1 MKVIL
6 FFLAL
11 CISTISQAA
20 TYYISPTGNDA
31 TGNGTAANPWR
42 TLAKAT
48 STVTAAGNIIHVTAG
63 TYTETQQLNLAV
75 GVSIEGEGAATTI
88 INSTVTGQWSLFLS
102 LDSPQDTNGN
112 QSISGVTFDGG
123 YVSESN
129 NKTWWGI
136 VVGGRSNVSIHD
148 TRIINFRD
156 RGVIFDGNDA
166 NDPLSDPGHYATG
179 NKFYNNTILNS
190 AANDGNYGRGLL
202 NIGGQLGMEIYN
214 NTLIQDQRVAFRNG
228 WPIKYW
234 DNGWLKGVKITNNT
248 LTKKAYGGS
257 YPGEGGDWDFAIELF
272 NVFGLE
278 IGNNTIQGS
287 IDLNYN
293 RKGTYAYCAWIH
305 HNFLNHA
312 TLNPNFESGIILE
325 FATESIIIE
334 NNILNNVC
342 DGVSFNTRGV
352 NDTGGYTPLV
362 PPPPGGYSYISN
374 CIIRNNLFSNLYQ
387 GNGVGTA
394 GGILVISE
402 GTDDPQISNLQI
414 YNNTIVAKAGD
425 APWIG
430 LDFTSQPNGNA
441 NGLYI
446 RNNIVNGFADSWL
459 KGSNGN
465 TNIANAVV
473 THNNATGNGN
483 NNLPNWP
490 AGNPTSYTYNNNLA
504 VNPLFVSTTNF
515 TLQATSPVIDKG
527 INIGLPYSGAAPDMG
542 YAEYASGGNATPT
555 ANAGADQTIT
565 LPTSTVNLAGSGTDP
580 DGTIATYAWT
590 KISGPTA
597 GTITNPAAAATSVT
611 ALVAGVYRFELR
623 VTDNNGAT
631 DTDTMQVT
639 VNAAANI
646 APTANAGLDQSI
658 TLPTNTANLSGSGTD
673 VDGTIATYAWTK
685 VSGPTAG
692 TITNPA
698 AAATSVTAL
707 VAGVYRFEL
716 RVTDNNGASDT
727 DTMQVTVNA
736 AANIAPTANAGT
748 DQSITLPT
756 NAVILSGNG
765 TDIDGIVTNY
775 NWTKVSGPAAG
786 TITNPTT
793 AATSVTGLVAGVYRF
808 ELRVTDNNGA
818 TDTDTMQVT
827 VNVAAN
833 IAPTANAGADQSI
846 TLPTNSVILSGSG
859 TDVDGTITAYAWTKI
874 SGPAAGTITNP
885 TTAAT
890 SVTALVAGVYRFE
903 LRVTDNNGAT
913 DTDTMQVTVNV
924 AGNIAPTANAGADQ
938 SITLPT
944 NSVILSGSG
953 TDVDGTI
960 TVYAWT
966 KISGPAA
973 GTITNPTTAA
983 TSVTALTAGVYRFE
997 LTVTDNNGAT
1007 DTDTMQVTV
1016 NVAGNIAPTAN
1027 AGADQT
1033 ITLPTNSVIL
1043 SGSGTDADGTITAYA
1058 WTKISGPA
1066 AGTITNPN
1074 TAATAVTALAA
1085 GIYRFELTV
1094 TDNNGATDTDTM
1106 QVTVNAAAGNI
1117 APTANAGTDQSIT
1130 LPTNSVILSGS
1141 GTDVDGTIT
1150 AYAWTKISGPTAG
1163 TITNSTT
1170 AATSVTGLV
1179 AGIYRFE
1186 LRVTDNNGATDTDT
1200 MQVTVNVAGNIAPI
1214 ANAGAD
1220 QSITLPTTI
1229 ANLLGSGIDP
1239 DGTITAYTWTKISGP
1254 AAGTITNPTTAATS
1268 VIGLVTGFYR
1278 FELRVTDNNG
1288 ATDTDTMQVTV
1299 NAAANIAPIANAGA
1313 DQTITL
1319 PTNTVILSGNGTDP
1333 DGTITAYTWTKISGP
1348 AAGTITNPNV
1358 AATFVTGL
1366 VTGVYRFEL
1375 RVTDNNGATDTDTIQ
1390 VTVNAAVAN
1399 IVPVANAGIDQ
1410 SITLPTNSVILSGS
1424 GADAD
1429 GTITSYA
1436 WTKVSGPAAGTITN
1450 PASAATSVTGMVAG
1464 VYRFELRVTDNSGG
1478 IGTDT
1483 MQVTVNAATG
1493 NIAPN
1498 ANAGADQS
1506 ITLPTNTVILS
1517 GNGTDADGTITA
1529 YAWTKISGPVSG
1541 IITNPGTAATSVTA
1555 LAAGIYRFELTVTD
1569 NNGATDTDTVQVTV
1583 NAAAGNIAPTA
1594 NAGVDQ
1600 SITLPTNTVILS
1612 GSGTDADGT
1621 ITAYAWTKISGPAN
1635 GTITNPT
1642 TAATSVTGLVAG
1654 VYRFELRVTDNNGAT
1669 DTDTIQVT
1677 VNSIASNVPPT
1688 AIAGVDQS
1696 ITLPTNSVI
1705 LSGSGTDADGTITA
1719 YAWTKISGPA
1729 NGTIT
1734 NPTTA
1739 ATSVTGLVAGV
1750 YRFELRV
1757 TDNNGASDTDTM
1769 QVTVNPAAT
1778 NIPPTANAGV
1788 DQSITLPTNSVILS
1802 GSGTD
1807 VDGTITAYTWTK
1819 ISGPA
1824 NGTITNPTTAATS
1837 VTGLVAGVYRFE
1849 LRVTDNNG
1857 ATDTDTMQVTV
1868 NVATNIAPTANA
1880 GTDQNITL
1888 PTNSVIL
1895 SGSGTDVDGTIT
1907 AYAWTKI
1914 SGPAAGTIT
1923 NPTTAATSVT
1933 GLVAGI
1939 YRFELRVTDNNGATD
1954 TDTVQVI
1961 VFAPNITPTANAGL
1975 DQSITLPTN
1984 STNLL
1989 GSGND
1994 PDGTIIAYSWSKI
2007 SGPTAGSIT
2016 NPTTAA
2022 SSITGLVAG
2031 VYKFELRVT
2040 DNNGASDTDTMQVTV
2055 NPDNIAPTANAGPD
2069 QTVILPANNVTLNGS
2084 GIDVDGTITAYA
2096 WRQIGGPADKLTS
2109 INTATT
2115 VLQNLVDGTYQF
2127 ELTVTD
2133 NKGATGK
2140 DTVSII
2146 AKQEIAPSQNS
2157 INVYPNPVIDFTTL
2171 EINTTNNK
2179 SGMLI
2184 VVTDLQG
2191 RNVYT
2196 KQIPAGRY
2204 NIKERINM
2212 SSFAK
2217 SMYLITVHFSSQDK
2231 QTIKALKN

>member
-6 FFLAL
+6 SFLAL
-11 CISTISQAA
+11 CLSTISQAA
-20 TYYISPTGNDA
+20 TYYISPSGNDA
-31 TGNGTAANPWR
+31 TGNGSAANPWK

-48 STVTAAGNIIHVTAG
+48 STVIAFGDIIHVNAG
-63 TYTETQQLNLAV
+63 TYTETTKSNLAR
-75 GVSIEGEGAATTI
+75 GVSIEGAGFATTI
-88 INSTVTGQWSLFLS
+88 IKSNITGQWSTLLQ
-102 LDSPQDTNGN
+102 LDSPQDTNGG
-112 QSISGVTFDGG
+112 QSISGVTLDGQ
-123 YVSESN
+123 YVNETN
-129 NKTWWGI
+129 NKTWIAIWI
-136 VVGGRSNVSIHD
+136 SGRSNVIIHD
-148 TRIINFRD
+148 CQIINFRD

-166 NDPLSDPGHYATG
+166 TDPHSDPGHHATG
-179 NKFYNNTILNS
+179 NKFYNNTVLNS
-190 AANDGNYGRGLL
+190 AAGTGNYGAGLL

-214 NTLIQDQRVAFRNG
+214 NTMIQDQRVNFKNG

-234 DNGWLKGVKITNNT
+234 DEGWLRGVKIYNNT
-248 LTKKAYGGS
+248 LVKAPYVGT
-257 YPGEGGDWDFAIELF
+257 YPGENGDWDFAIEFF
-272 NVFGLE
+272 NITGLE
-278 IGNNTIQGS
+278 IYNNNIQGS

-293 RKGTYAYCAWIH
+293 YKTTYAFSAWIH
-305 HNFLNHA
+305 HNTISHPVQNTKVEGA
-312 TLNPNFESGIILE
+312 IVLE
-325 FATESIIIE
+325 FRTESILIE
-334 NNILNNVC
+334 NNIINNKTY
-342 DGVSFNTRGV
+342 GITFNTRGV
-352 NDTGGYTPLV
+352 NNSGGNNPAPGGTPV
-362 PPPPGGYSYISN
+362 GGYSYLLN
-374 CIIRNNLFSNLYQ
+374 NVIRNNLFTNMYNGSGI
-387 GNGVGTA
+387 GNRFAIGA
-394 GGILVISE
+394 ISE
-402 GTDDPQISNLQI
+402 GTDDPQINNLQI
-414 YNNTIVAKAGD
+414 YNNTIIAATGN
-425 APWIG
+425 PIG
-430 LDFTSQPNGNA
+430 QAIEFTSHQNGNI

-446 RNNIVNGFADSWL
+446 RNNISTGFSGAWL
-459 KGSNGN
+459 LANPAPVQSNVL
-465 TNIANAVV
+465 I
-473 THNNATGNGN
+473 THNDGYQNGN
-483 NNLPNWP
+483 NN
-490 AGNPTSYTYNNNLA
+490 PTWQGATINNNITS
-504 VNPLFVSTTNF
+504 NPLFLGNGNY
-515 TLQATSPVIDKG
+515 TLQATSPCIDKG
-527 INIGLPYSGAAPDMG
+527 INVGLPYSGAAPDMG

-565 LPTSTVNLAGSGTDP
+565 LPTSTVNLAGSGSDP

-597 GTITNPAAAATSVT
+597 GTITNPASAATSVT

-623 VTDNNGAT
+623 VTDNNGAA

-658 TLPTNTANLSGSGTD
+658 TLPTNTANLSGSGSD

-698 AAATSVTAL
+698 AAATSVT
-707 VAGVYRFEL
+707 
-716 RVTDNNGASDT
+716 
-727 DTMQVTVNA
+727 
-736 AANIAPTANAGT
+736 
-748 DQSITLPT
+748 
-756 NAVILSGNG
+756 
-765 TDIDGIVTNY
+765 
-775 NWTKVSGPAAG
+775 
-786 TITNPTT
+786 
-793 AATSVTGLVAGVYRF
+793 GLVAGVYRF

-818 TDTDTMQVT
+818 ADTDTMQVT
-827 VNVAAN
+827 VNTAAN
-833 IAPTANAGADQSI
+833 IAPTANAGADQTI
-846 TLPTNSVILSGSG
+846 TLPANTVNLSGSG
-859 TDVDGTITAYAWTKI
+859 TDPDGTIATYAWTKI
-874 SGPAAGTITNP
+874 SGPTAGTITNP
-885 TTAAT
+885 ASAAT

-913 DTDTMQVTVNV
+913 DTDTMQVTVNIAV
-924 AGNIAPTANAGADQ
+924 NIVPVANAGVDQ
-938 SITLPT
+938 TITLPT
-944 NSVILSGSG
+944 NAIILSGNG
-953 TDVDGTI
+953 TDIDGII
-960 TVYAWT
+960 TNYNWT

-983 TSVTALTAGVYRFE
+983 TSVTGLVAGVYSFE
-997 LTVTDNNGAT
+997 LRVTDNNGAT

-1027 AGADQT
+1027 AGANQN

-1043 SGSGTDADGTITAYA
+1043 SGSGTDVDGTITAYSWTKISGPAAGTITNPATAATAVTGLVAGVYNFELRVTDNNGATDTDTMQVTVNVAGNIVPIANAGADQSITLPITTANLLGSGIDPDGTITAYA

-1074 TAATAVTALAA
+1074 TAATAVT
-1085 GIYRFELTV
+1085 
-1094 TDNNGATDTDTM
+1094 
-1106 QVTVNAAAGNI
+1106 
-1117 APTANAGTDQSIT
+1117 
-1130 LPTNSVILSGS
+1130 
-1141 GTDVDGTIT
+1141 
-1150 AYAWTKISGPTAG
+1150 
-1163 TITNSTT
+1163 
-1170 AATSVTGLV
+1170 
-1179 AGIYRFE
+1179 
-1186 LRVTDNNGATDTDT
+1186 
-1200 MQVTVNVAGNIAPI
+1200 
-1214 ANAGAD
+1214 
-1220 QSITLPTTI
+1220 
-1229 ANLLGSGIDP
+1229 
-1239 DGTITAYTWTKISGP
+1239 
-1254 AAGTITNPTTAATS
+1254 
-1268 VIGLVTGFYR
+1268 GLVTGFYR

-1319 PTNTVILSGNGTDP
+1319 PTNSVILSGNGTDP
-1333 DGTITAYTWTKISGP
+1333 DGTITAYNWTKISGP
-1348 AAGTITNPNV
+1348 VAGSITNPNV

-1366 VTGVYRFEL
+1366 VAGVYRFEL
-1375 RVTDNNGATDTDTIQ
+1375 RVTDNNGATDTDTMQ
-1390 VTVNAAVAN
+1390 VTVNAAAGN
-1399 IVPVANAGIDQ
+1399 IPPVSNAGADQ
-1410 SITLPTNSVILSGS
+1410 TITLPTNSVILSGN
-1424 GADAD
+1424 GTDAD
-1429 GTITSYA
+1429 GTITPYA
-1436 WTKVSGPAAGTITN
+1436 WTKISGPAAGTITN
-1450 PASAATSVTGMVAG
+1450 PSTAATSVTGLAAG
-1464 VYRFELRVTDNSGG
+1464 VYRFELRVTDNNGATD
-1478 IGTDT
+1478 TDT
-1483 MQVTVNAATG
+1483 MQVTVNAAAG
-1493 NIAPN
+1493 NIAPA

-1529 YAWTKISGPVSG
+1529 YLWTKV
-1541 IITNPGTAATSVTA
+1541 
-1555 LAAGIYRFELTVTD
+1555 
-1569 NNGATDTDTVQVTV
+1569 
-1583 NAAAGNIAPTA
+1583 
-1594 NAGVDQ
+1594 
-1600 SITLPTNTVILS
+1600 
-1612 GSGTDADGT
+1612 
-1621 ITAYAWTKISGPAN
+1621 SGPAA

-1654 VYRFELRVTDNNGAT
+1654 IYRFELRVTDNNGAI
-1669 DTDTIQVT
+1669 DTDTMQVT
-1677 VNSIASNVPPT
+1677 VNAAATNIPPV
-1688 AIAGVDQS
+1688 ANAGTDQS
-1696 ITLPTNSVI
+1696 ITLPINSVI
-1705 LSGSGTDADGTITA
+1705 LSGSGTDPDGIITA
-1719 YAWTKISGPA
+1719 YAWTKVSGPA
-1729 NGTIT
+1729 ASTIT

-1739 ATSVTGLVAGV
+1739 ATSVTGLIAGV

-1769 QVTVNPAAT
+1769 QVTVNVAA
-1778 NIPPTANAGV
+1778 NIAPTANAGA

-1807 VDGTITAYTWTK
+1807 PDGI
-1819 ISGPA
+1819 
-1824 NGTITNPTTAATS
+1824 
-1837 VTGLVAGVYRFE
+1837 
-1849 LRVTDNNG
+1849 
-1857 ATDTDTMQVTV
+1857 
-1868 NVATNIAPTANA
+1868 
-1880 GTDQNITL
+1880 
-1888 PTNSVIL
+1888 
-1895 SGSGTDVDGTIT
+1895 IT
-1907 AYAWTKI
+1907 AYAWTKV

-1933 GLVAGI
+1933 SLAAGV

-1994 PDGTIIAYSWSKI
+1994 PDGTIIAYSWIKI
-2007 SGPTAGSIT
+2007 SGPAAGTIT
-2016 NPTTAA
+2016 NAGTAA
-2022 SSITGLVAG
+2022 TSITGLVAG
-2031 VYKFELRVT
+2031 IYKFELRVT
-2040 DNNGASDTDTMQVTV
+2040 DNNGATDTDTMQVTV

-2084 GIDVDGTITAYA
+2084 GTDVDGTITAYA

-2179 SGMLI
+2179 SGLLI

-2191 RNVYT
+2191 RAVYT

-2204 NIKERINM
+2204 SIKERINM